1 MVYCGSGTETK
12 IYPYNKYFN
21 DPMVYCGSGTET
33 ILFIIFK
40 KFGFDP
46 MVYCG
51 SGTET
56 KIIFVTI
63 ILILRSYGLLRK
75 RY

>member
-12 IYPYNKYFN
+12 IF
-21 DPMVYCGSGTET
+21 
-33 ILFIIFK
+33 
-40 KFGFDP
+40 FGLYIKIDP

-56 KIIFVTI
+56 KKIHHIFNFKI
-63 ILILRSYGLLRK
+63 
-75 RY
+75 